1 VNLRGQILL
10 VMVVLAVVPLLLA
23 TQAIRSAVT
32 DRFTALDTARVENQ
46 IRTVLDDIDRQ
57 STELAVQ
64 LDRLAFSMDGDNDL
78 RLGLGGSDETAREYV
93 LDFAPRQMAVMDLD
107 MLLLQDA
114 AGTVLSSGH
123 FRNAYG
129 ETGPDLDRLVARIS
143 GDHALLAVRTPRENF
158 LALARTRAV
167 ILGGRRYL
175 LTGGVRLD
183 ENRLMSLDREGDLAL
198 GLVWPE
204 GSFATT
210 AWLAEALDS
219 GRGILEAEYVL
230 RRRGLVVRT
239 RLLPLAG
246 EGGLE
251 DAWLVVTHDQEALQG
266 LLDAMDFRLGIVLL
280 AAIGGSI
287 LLAVLLAGRIS
298 RPLRDLADRTEGLD
312 LDSLEVEFASKRK
325 DEVGRLTR
333 LLGEMTVRLRDGV
346 RRLQGAERRATL
358 GEVARQVN
366 HDVRNGLTPLR
377 NVIRHLAEV
386 ARNEPGRLGE
396 IFLER
401 EKTLEGGLD
410 YLEDLASRYAKIS
423 PELRPEPCDLAA
435 VVRAVLEEP
444 AVGPGVRL
452 VNAVP
457 AALPP
462 IEADPVSL
470 RRIFDNLVRNAV
482 ESLPGDGGTVTVD
495 AAVAE
500 DPRLDEVRILVSVS
514 DDGEGIAPENID
526 AVFTDF
532 FTTKEGGTGLGL
544 SNVRRLAADC
554 GATIGV
560 TSEVGRGTTFTLSFP
575 LATRPHRA
583 GTDP

>member
-1 VNLRGQILL
+1 MNLRGQILL
-10 VMVVLAVVPLLLA
+10 VLIVLAVVPLLLV
-23 TQAIRSAVT
+23 TQAIRTAVT
-32 DRFTALDTARVENQ
+32 DRFTALDTQRVENQ
-46 IRTVLDDIDRQ
+46 IRLVLDDIDRQ
-57 STELAVQ
+57 SSDLAVQ
-64 LDRLAFSMDGDNDL
+64 LDRLALSMDGDNDL
-78 RLGLGGSDETAREYV
+78 RLGLGGGSEAAREYV

-129 ETGPDLDRLVARIS
+129 QAGPDFARLVDRIP

-158 LALARTRAV
+158 LALARSRAV
-167 ILGGRRYL
+167 TLGSRRYQ

-183 ENRLMSLDREGDLAL
+183 QKRLMSLNREGDLAL
-198 GLVWPE
+198 GLVWTG

-210 AWLAEALDS
+210 EWLAEELDPA
-219 GRGILEAEYVL
+219 REILETEYLL

-246 EGGLE
+246 DGQLE
-251 DAWLVVTHDQEALQG
+251 NAWLVVTHDQAVLQG
-266 LLDAMDFRLGIVLL
+266 LLEAMDFRLGIVLL
-280 AAIGGSI
+280 VAIAGSI
-287 LLAVLLAGRIS
+287 ILAVLLAGRIS

-312 LDSLEVEFASKRK
+312 LDSLEVEFASNRR

-333 LLGEMTVRLRDGV
+333 LLGEMTARLRDGV
-346 RRLQGAERRATL
+346 RRLQGAERRATM

-386 ARNEPGRLGE
+386 AREEPDRLGE
-396 IFLER
+396 VFLER
-401 EKTLEGGLD
+401 EKTLEGGLG

-423 PELRPEPCDLAA
+423 PELRPEPCHLAA

-444 AVGPGVRL
+444 GNLPGVKL

-462 IEADPVSL
+462 IQADPVGL

-482 ESLPGDGGTVTVD
+482 ESLEGGEGTVTID
-495 AAVAE
+495 ATVAE
-500 DPRLDEVRILVSVS
+500 DPRLEEVRILVSVS
-514 DDGEGIAPENID
+514 DDGVGIPPENLD

-532 FTTKEGGTGLGL
+532 FTTREGGTGLGL

-560 TSEVGRGTTFTLSFP
+560 TSEPGSGTTFTLSFP
-575 LATRPHRA
+575 APPPSPRA